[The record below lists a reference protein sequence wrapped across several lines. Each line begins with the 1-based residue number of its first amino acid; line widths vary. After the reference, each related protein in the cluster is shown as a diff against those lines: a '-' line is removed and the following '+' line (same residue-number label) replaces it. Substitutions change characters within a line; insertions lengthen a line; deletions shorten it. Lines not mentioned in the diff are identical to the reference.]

1 MMEKGLSVMA
11 RQLVALL
18 VSSAVLVGAMS
29 SASSAQS
36 PSAQAGNPVTS
47 SVRDAKA
54 DRNSTPL
61 PPGGAAG
68 IRQAQGNGE
77 TVWNIVGLAFFG
89 GVIAAMIFV
98 GNPEDSQSV
107 TTTTTTK

>member
-1 MMEKGLSVMA
+1 MTRKM
-11 RQLVALL
+11 VALL
-18 VSSAVLVGAMS
+18 VSSAVCLGGMNA
-29 SASSAQS
+29 ASSAPS
-36 PSAQAGNPVTS
+36 PSAHAGNAVPPIGAVG
-47 SVRDAKA
+47 DAKA

-77 TVWNIVGLAFFG
+77 TFWNIIGLGFFG
-89 GVIAAMIFV
+89 GVVLAMIFV
-98 GNPEDSQSV
+98 GNDEDSET